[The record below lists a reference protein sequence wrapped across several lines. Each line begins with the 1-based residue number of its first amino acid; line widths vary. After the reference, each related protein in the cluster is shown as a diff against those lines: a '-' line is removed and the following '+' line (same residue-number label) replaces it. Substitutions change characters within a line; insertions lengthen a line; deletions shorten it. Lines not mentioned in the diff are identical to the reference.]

1 MAARAL
7 HSTPPHAP
15 LPWAELLRL
24 ARAGVAGGAAT
35 AVDLGVLALLVS
47 GFGMSARVASIPALL
62 LGGVANFV
70 GNRHFAFRAREG
82 SLLRQAAL
90 YAFVEVLALAMN
102 GALYDLVLRT
112 VPGAPHAYVWVR
124 LATSHLVFL
133 CWSYPLWRK
142 VFAVPATGPAA

>member
-1 MAARAL
+1 MTTQAL
-7 HSTPPHAP
+7 PSRPPHAVFP
-15 LPWAELLRL
+15 LAELLRL

-35 AVDLGVLALLVS
+35 AVDVGVLALLVS
-47 GFGMSARVASIPALL
+47 AFHVDPRLASIPALL
-62 LGGVANFV
+62 LGGVANFL

-82 SLLRQAAL
+82 SLVRQAAL
-90 YAFVEVLALAMN
+90 YAVIELLALAMN

-133 CWSYPLWRK
+133 CWSYPLWRR
-142 VFAVPATGPAA
+142 VFTVPKSGR